1 MASKATKG
9 PSVSTATDTTTD
21 SKVKLKPVTMWR
33 VVFHN
38 DDYTPMDFV
47 TAVLIRFYNKT
58 LDEAEQIMLRIHKE
72 GRGVAGVY
80 IREIAEQKA
89 NDTVKIARLNGH
101 PLLATAE
108 EA

>member
-1 MASKATKG
+1 M
-9 PSVSTATDTTTD
+9 STAIDTKTDT
-21 SKVKLKPVTMWR
+21 KVKLKPVSMWR

-47 TAVLIRFYNKT
+47 TAVLVRFYGKT
-58 LDEAEQIMLRIHKE
+58 MEQAEQIMLRIHVE
-72 GRGVAGVY
+72 GRGVAGVFT
-80 IREIAEQKA
+80 REIAEQKA
-89 NDTVKIARLNGH
+89 ADTVKIARLNGH